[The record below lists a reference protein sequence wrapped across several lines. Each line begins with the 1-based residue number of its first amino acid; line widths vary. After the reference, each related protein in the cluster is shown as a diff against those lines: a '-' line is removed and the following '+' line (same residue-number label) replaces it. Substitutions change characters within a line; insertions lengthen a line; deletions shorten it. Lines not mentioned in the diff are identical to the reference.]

1 MKKLFTLVAAL
12 LLGANA
18 FAQNQGDMAI
28 KATTYFNYDNHID
41 KATNGLLN
49 NEHTNFSIG
58 AGFTYFVIDNL
69 GVNLDVTYASG
80 ANSVGITPSVS
91 YFGPIASNFYYTPT
105 LGFDF
110 LIQNPFCFGID
121 LSFIG
126 FEYRLNDLLAFD
138 FSLGNLSFYTNE
150 NANDFSIGVN
160 NGGNIGVRF
169 YL

>member
-1 MKKLFTLVAAL
+1 MKKFFTLVAAL

-28 KATTYFNYDNHID
+28 KATTLFNYWHSYDKTLNVTTID
-41 KATNGLLN
+41 ATNF
-49 NEHTNFSIG
+49 EIG

-80 ANSVGITPSVS
+80 ANSVAITPSVS
-91 YFGPIASNFYYTPT
+91 YFVPIASNFYYTPT

-110 LIQNPFCFGID
+110 VIQNPFSFGID

-138 FSLGNLSFYTNE
+138 FSLGNLTFATDKNDT
-150 NANDFSIGVN
+150 DFSISVN
-160 NGGNIGVRF
+160 TGGNIGVRF

>member
-1 MKKLFTLVAAL
+1 MKKLFTLAAAL
-12 LLGANA
+12 LLGASA

-28 KATTYFNYDNHID
+28 KATTLFNYWHSYDKTLGITTID
-41 KATNGLLN
+41 ATNF
-49 NEHTNFSIG
+49 EIG

-91 YFGPIASNFYYTPT
+91 YFVPIASNFYYTPT

-138 FSLGNLSFYTNE
+138 FSLGNLVFATDKNDT
-150 NANDFSIGVN
+150 DFSIGVN
-160 NGGNIGVRF
+160 TGGNIGVRF